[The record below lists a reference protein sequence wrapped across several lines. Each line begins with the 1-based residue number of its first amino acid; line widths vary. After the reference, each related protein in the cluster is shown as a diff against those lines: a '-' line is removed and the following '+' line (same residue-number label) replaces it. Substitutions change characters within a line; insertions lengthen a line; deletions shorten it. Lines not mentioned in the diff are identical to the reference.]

1 MIVVLSQGIFYLQDH
16 LGNNRVVAK
25 SDGTVIQINHYYPFG
40 MSFTESTHGDKQPY
54 KYNNKE
60 LDMNNGLNWYDYGA
74 RMYDPALGRWHVI
87 DPSSEKYHE

>member
-1 MIVVLSQGIFYLQDH
+1 MQDH

-25 SDGTVIQINHYYPFG
+25 SDGTVIQTNHYYPFG

-60 LDMNNGLNWYDYGA
+60 LDIIM
-74 RMYDPALGRWHVI
+74 V
-87 DPSSEKYHE
+87 

>member
-1 MIVVLSQGIFYLQDH
+1 
-16 LGNNRVVAK
+16 
-25 SDGTVIQINHYYPFG
+25 

-87 DPSSEKYHE
+87 DHQVRNTME